1 MVAMVIIDRSSRTCT
16 LANHLLIDA
25 VGGRIAHGDWDRVH
39 VAEMSWT
46 VVVAMGRAGLVDQ
59 ANASQ

>member
-1 MVAMVIIDRSSRTCT
+1 MVIIDRSSRTCT
-16 LANHLLIDA
+16 LANHLLIHA
-25 VGGRIAHGDWDRVH
+25 VGGRIAHGDWDGVH